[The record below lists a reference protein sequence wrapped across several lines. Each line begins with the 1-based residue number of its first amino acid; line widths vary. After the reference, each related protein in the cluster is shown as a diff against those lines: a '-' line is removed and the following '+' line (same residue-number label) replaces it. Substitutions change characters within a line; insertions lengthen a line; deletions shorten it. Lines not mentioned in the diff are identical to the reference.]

1 MRNNEVRRAGVGEQ
15 WRVELSTNLRGVSHC
30 TEKALLGPSP
40 CWKCLQVWW
49 NGFIRSFIIKDR
61 KKFLVTAQLRE
72 GLLTLTGVVARCDLI
87 KLSHNGPHSSHS
99 SPQLTVAHPSS
110 PHCLTPGLLEFY
122 TTNNATLRCSSQQPS
137 AAKTRAVNVLL
148 FQWTW
153 SLSVDGVMTLG
164 ARGEGGI
171 NRIFMLCN
179 YACRIAD
186 ALYVV
191 LDR

>member
-110 PHCLTPGLLEFY
+110 PHCTASLPACWSFTPLTTQHYAAAATSPGSPDQGCKCFIV
-122 TTNNATLRCSSQQPS
+122 S
-137 AAKTRAVNVLL
+137 VNMV
-148 FQWTW
+148 
-153 SLSVDGVMTLG
+153 SVCRWGYDTGCQ
-164 ARGEGGI
+164 GGGG
-171 NRIFMLCN
+171 
-179 YACRIAD
+179 YK
-186 ALYVV
+186 
-191 LDR
+191 